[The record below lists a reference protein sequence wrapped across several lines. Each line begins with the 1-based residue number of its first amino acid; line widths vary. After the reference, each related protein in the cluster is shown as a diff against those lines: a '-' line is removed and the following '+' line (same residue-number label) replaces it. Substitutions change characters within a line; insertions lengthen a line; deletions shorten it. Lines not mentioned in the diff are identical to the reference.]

1 MTTLTIEQM
10 AESLSALLA
19 QRLRVCGPTLEVRVN
34 RANARLPRTVRKA
47 ARQLVAAHQIA
58 QSPKLR
64 AQLDP
69 DALGHAY
76 HICFAYLRNLNRAQ
90 RRRTVILDTA
100 ARIAFALLAVIVLW
114 VSVLHGRGFV

>member
-19 QRLRVCGPTLEVRVN
+19 QRLRVSGPTLEVRVN
-34 RANARLPRTVRKA
+34 RASARLPRAVRRA
-47 ARQLVAAHQIA
+47 ARQLVAAQQIA

-76 HICFAYLRNLNRAQ
+76 HMCSAYLRNLNRVQ

-100 ARIAFALLAVIVLW
+100 GRIAFALLMGIVVW
-114 VSVLHGRGFV
+114 VSVLHWRGFV